1 MSFINCSDF
10 KRIKQD
16 ELKTFTDEVYDNMNG
31 KPVYAPFQ
39 TAVTAMSESATIF
52 QKALVKSKS
61 RATEAIDAKNVAQS
75 DLYSALIRIAKLMDA
90 EWSKNE
96 HDKLKEDTGFTL
108 CKAPERA
115 KDVTYVNP
123 PTNLEAYNDKRRGV
137 IIVSWKKAQH
147 AVTTAFEV
155 QQNDGV
161 WQNGMYCDREKMELT
176 YPFGTKLV
184 FRSKSIG
191 PNSMTSDFT
200 APVEV
205 MVS

>member
-1 MSFINCSDF
+1 
-10 KRIKQD
+10 
-16 ELKTFTDEVYDNMNG
+16 MNG

-39 TAVTAMSESATIF
+39 TAVTAMSASATIF
-52 QKALVKSKS
+52 QKALIKSKS

-75 DLYSALIRIAKLMDA
+75 DLYSALIRMAKLMDV
-90 EWSKNE
+90 EWHKNE
-96 HDKLKEDTGFTL
+96 QDKLKEDAGFTL

-115 KDVTYVNP
+115 KDVTYVNA

-137 IIVSWKKAQH
+137 IIMSWKKAQH

-155 QQNDGV
+155 QQDGGV

-176 YPFGTKLV
+176 YPFGTKLM

-191 PNSMTSDFT
+191 PDSMTSDFT

-205 MVS
+205 MGS